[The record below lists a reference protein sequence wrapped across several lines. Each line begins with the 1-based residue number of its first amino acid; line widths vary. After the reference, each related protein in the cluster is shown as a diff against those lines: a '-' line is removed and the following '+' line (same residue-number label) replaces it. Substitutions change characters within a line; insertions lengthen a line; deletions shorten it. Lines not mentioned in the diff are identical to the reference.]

1 MARAS
6 SIRKA
11 QTFKPYLYREVEEF
25 HLEQLRHFLDFI
37 YAQYR
42 DSLHLRA
49 DLLPLLFDKPF
60 EAVLKKIPYAHL
72 EMLPDR
78 DLEWLLNLQD
88 TIRDMFKKMIEKANT
103 GEGYIIPSVPDVLR
117 LSEWSG
123 GEKAYLINPIGH
135 ATAPEH
141 DEARMVISNVAHHLR
156 ALREK
161 ALGRCEECSHF
172 FLRLDKRAAR
182 FCSQNC
188 RMRAGYKNR
197 QEALKKSRQAQ
208 TSRRRGKVKIQ
219 RKR

>member
-25 HLEQLRHFLDFI
+25 HLEQLRHFLNFI

-49 DLLPLLFDKPF
+49 DLLPLFADEPL
-60 EAVLKKIPYAHL
+60 EVVLKKFPNLTL

-78 DLEWLLNLQD
+78 DLEWLLYLQD
-88 TIRDMFKKMIEKANT
+88 SIREMFEEMIEKAAT
-103 GEGYIIPSVPDVLR
+103 PEGYQIPRVPDVLR
-117 LSEWSG
+117 LSEWST
-123 GEKAYLINPIGH
+123 GEKAYLIHEFGH
-135 ATAPEH
+135 YTTPEPN
-141 DEARMVISNVAHHLR
+141 EARNVISNVAHHLR